1 MKYTVTFIALLIA
14 QIIFGQSNIKTIDS
28 LLNKLHEKGRI
39 NGNVLIAEKG
49 VITYNKSFGLANEN
63 TKQKLDANS
72 IFDLASVSKQ
82 FTALGIVLLKEQGK
96 LNYDD
101 LFSKYIPELSFYE
114 GVTIKH
120 LLQHTGG
127 LPDYME
133 LFETSFDKD
142 KIATN
147 DDVIKFYSNKK
158 PKILFEPGKN
168 WRYSNTGYVLLA
180 SIIEKVSGI
189 KYGDFLSKFVFKP
202 LKMKSTFVQTNN
214 YPSSKIENI
223 AYSYTYSDSLK
234 KLVLT
239 SELEEFNYVKMF
251 SGVVGDGGVFSN
263 VMDLIKWDRAIQNHK
278 LISSEMKK
286 EMFTPVILA
295 DGSTFDYGFGWQL
308 DNNEIFGKVVTHT
321 GGWAGYLTLN
331 EQHIDNDKTIIV
343 LFNHEG
349 AEIVNKTIRYA
360 LYGLPIPNPT
370 GKKEITLTPEQ
381 LNKVVGVYK
390 IKEGMEFFITINNGE
405 PYASMTN
412 QTPLRI
418 YPDSE
423 TSFFLK
429 EFDAIILFE
438 KDVNGNVYKLTF
450 SQGDHKMEGK
460 KIK

>member
-1 MKYTVTFIALLIA
+1 MKYTITFIALLIT

-28 LLNKLHEKGRI
+28 LLNDLHEKGRI

-49 VITYNKSFGLANEN
+49 VITYNKSFGLANES
-63 TKQKLDANS
+63 TKQKLNPNS
-72 IFDLASVSKQ
+72 IFDLASVTKQ
-82 FTALGIVLLKEQGK
+82 FTAIGIVILKEQGK
-96 LNYDD
+96 LKYDD
-101 LFSKYIPELSFYE
+101 LIYQYIPELSFYK
-114 GVTIKH
+114 GITIKH

-127 LPDYME
+127 LPDYMD
-133 LFETSFDKD
+133 LLETSFDKN

-147 DDVIKFYSNKK
+147 DDIIKFYSNKK
-158 PKILFEPGKN
+158 PKIVFEPGKD
-168 WRYSNTGYVLLA
+168 WSYSNTGYVLLA
-180 SIIEKVSGI
+180 SIIEKVSGL

-202 LKMKSTFVQTNN
+202 LKMKNTFVQTSKQ
-214 YPSSKIENI
+214 PVSKIKNL
-223 AYSYTYSDSLK
+223 AHSYTYSDSLK

-239 SELEEFNYVKMF
+239 DEMEEFNYVKTF

-263 VMDLIKWDRAIQNHK
+263 VMDLLKWDRAIQNNK

-286 EMFTPVILA
+286 EIFTSAILA
-295 DGSTFDYGFGWQL
+295 DGSSFDYGFGWQL
-308 DNNEIFGKVVTHT
+308 ESNEIFGKVVTHT
-321 GGWAGYLTLN
+321 GGWAGYLTFN

-360 LYGLPIPNPT
+360 LYNLPIPNPT
-370 GKKEITLTPEQ
+370 GKKEITLTSEQ

-390 IKEGMEFFITINNGE
+390 IQEEMEFFITLKNGE

-429 EFDAIILFE
+429 EFDATFLFE